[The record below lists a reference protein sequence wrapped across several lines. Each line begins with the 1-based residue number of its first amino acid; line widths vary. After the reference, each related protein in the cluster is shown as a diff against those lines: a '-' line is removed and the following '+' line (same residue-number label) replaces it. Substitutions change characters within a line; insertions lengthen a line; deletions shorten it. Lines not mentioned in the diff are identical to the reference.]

1 MLWRGILWNAQYL
14 PEAKIF
20 DGYRPGV
27 MAQIKKNQ
35 ENLITW
41 MKKHPKEAETIN
53 PYFFIVMDDCI
64 SQDLH
69 HAEQLKDIFFNGR

>member
-1 MLWRGILWNAQYL
+1 
-14 PEAKIF
+14 
-20 DGYRPGV
+20 